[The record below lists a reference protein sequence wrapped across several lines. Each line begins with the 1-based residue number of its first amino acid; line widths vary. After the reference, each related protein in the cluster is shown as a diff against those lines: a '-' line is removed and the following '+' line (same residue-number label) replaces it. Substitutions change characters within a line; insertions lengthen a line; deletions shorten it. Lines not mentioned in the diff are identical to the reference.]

1 MDKASCHECA
11 FFLNALAAM
20 LDGETEYIFIP
31 GGLTGNNISNYYKK
45 FSHLELFNYSWCA
58 CTSQRMLV

>member
-1 MDKASCHECA
+1 MDKASCHERA
-11 FFLNALAAM
+11 FFLNSLAAM

-45 FSHLELFNYSWCA
+45 FSHLAYRIIQLF
-58 CTSQRMLV
+58 